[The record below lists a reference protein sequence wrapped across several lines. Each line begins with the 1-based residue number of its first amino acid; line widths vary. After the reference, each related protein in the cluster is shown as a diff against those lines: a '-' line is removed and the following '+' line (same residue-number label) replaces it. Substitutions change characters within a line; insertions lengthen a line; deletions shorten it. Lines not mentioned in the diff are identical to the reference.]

1 MAFLNETL
9 IDEIKSANDIVDI
22 VSEYVTDKK
31 TEITEKK
38 VAEALKKYNLLDTAT
53 ESSDSE

>member
-1 MAFLNETL
+1 MRF
-9 IDEIKSANDIVDI
+9 
-22 VSEYVTDKK
+22 EYVTDKK